1 MEQKIKRIMPHFDV
15 AILLSMCGLGIRPED
30 IHDEPIFLEASPNHP
45 FNSTVEALVLPGIFI
60 LIMA

>member
-1 MEQKIKRIMPHFDV
+1 MPHFDV